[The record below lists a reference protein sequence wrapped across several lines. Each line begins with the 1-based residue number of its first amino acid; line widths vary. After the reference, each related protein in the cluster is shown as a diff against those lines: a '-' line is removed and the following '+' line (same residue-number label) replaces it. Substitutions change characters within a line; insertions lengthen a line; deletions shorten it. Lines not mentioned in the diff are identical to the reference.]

1 MLPFVSCSLI
11 NMLPIPRSTDYFEQ
25 FASVVDV
32 AYPGI
37 YKRLLDTLDLLNF
50 DLSVALSLGC
60 FIDVDFHDRMLTMTI
75 GPIVVICLL
84 GITYFIGI
92 RRSRQSEDAL
102 RNIRHMHVSMV
113 LLVTFLVYSSVSSVL
128 FQMFDCD
135 YLDDGMYYLQADY
148 SIECSSSKHKI
159 LEVYAAIMIVL
170 FPIGI
175 PAFYSYL
182 LFGSHA
188 ILINRDR
195 RENDVT
201 VEPISDLWN
210 PFKPSRFY
218 YEVIECIRRITLT
231 CVVLLIDD
239 DTAAQIA
246 AVLMIAFIF
255 AVLFEV
261 LAPYETQLDTWVSR
275 TGHAVVFSSM
285 YFALLL
291 KVEVSSESSTSQHVF
306 EGILVVSHACMVL
319 AVVFEALIVTCSLR
333 PTTQQE
339 PRRGSFARY
348 YRWKR
353 TPFPLNRGVQ
363 PVETFDLELTVRS
376 SRSARL
382 Q

>member
-135 YLDDGMYYLQADY
+135 YLDDGMYYLRADY
-148 SIECSSSKHKI
+148 SIECSSSKHQS
-159 LEVYAAIMIVL
+159 LQVYAAVMIVL

-175 PAFYSYL
+175 PAFYAYL
-182 LFGSHA
+182 LFRSHST
-188 ILINRDR
+188 LIDRDR
-195 RENDVT
+195 RGNDIS

-210 PFKPSRFY
+210 PYKPSRFY
-218 YEVIECIRRITLT
+218 YEVIECTRRITLIST
-231 CVVLLIDD
+231 ALVTED
-239 DTAAQIA
+239 DTAAQIT

-261 LAPYETQLDTWVSR
+261 LAPYETQLDTWLSR
-275 TGHAVVFSSM
+275 MGHAVVFSSM

-291 KVEVSSESSTSQHVF
+291 KVEVSNDTKTSQQAF
-306 EGILVVSHACMVL
+306 EIILIVTHACMMLTV
-319 AVVFEALIVTCSLR
+319 ASEAIILTCSLR
-333 PTTQQE
+333 PTVQQE
-339 PRRGSFARY
+339 PGQRRLARCY
-348 YRWKR
+348 DWK
-353 TPFPLNRGVQ
+353 
-363 PVETFDLELTVRS
+363 
-376 SRSARL
+376 
-382 Q
+382 